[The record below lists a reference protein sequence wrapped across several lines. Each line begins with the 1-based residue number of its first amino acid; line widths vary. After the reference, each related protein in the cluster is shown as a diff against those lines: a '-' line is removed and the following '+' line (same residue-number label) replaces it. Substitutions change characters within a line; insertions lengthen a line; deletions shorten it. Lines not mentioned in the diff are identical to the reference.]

1 MKRALVQK
9 GAATVGWTKTERE
22 LRSSLGF
29 LGRIRLLSAIA
40 CLCILF
46 FNAADTPIV
55 EAQSA
60 LPQVSAFARDR
71 SAESIVAKSL
81 SALLAE
87 QHITGLTQY
96 DPPLL
101 SEGVCS
107 SIKKN
112 SWVALMKADEG
123 PQAFYQTNDPAQPSS
138 ELRALATDTAHKYKP
153 MSRFAVAVWK
163 ENLASGSSQYWV
175 AVVLAKSAASDWFG
189 SHLGADTPR
198 EMWSPNYAAVEA
210 VAPECRHK

>member
-1 MKRALVQK
+1 MALAKR
-9 GAATVGWTKTERE
+9 EFE

-29 LGRIRLLSAIA
+29 LGRVALLSAIA
-40 CLCILF
+40 CLRVPF
-46 FNAADTPIV
+46 FNAPDTPIV

-60 LPQVSAFARDR
+60 VPQVSTIARDR

-81 SALLAE
+81 SALLAD
-87 QHITGLTQY
+87 QHITGLTRY

-112 SWVALMKADEG
+112 SWVTLMKADEG
-123 PQAFYQTNDPAQPSS
+123 PQAFYQTNDLAQPSN
-138 ELRALATDTAHKYKP
+138 ELHTLAIDTAHKYKP

-198 EMWSPNYAAVEA
+198 EMISPNYAALEA
-210 VAPECRHK
+210 VVPECRHK

>member
-1 MKRALVQK
+1 MKRALV
-9 GAATVGWTKTERE
+9 GGEIATVGWTKTECE
-22 LRSSLGF
+22 LQSSLGF
-29 LGRIRLLSAIA
+29 LGRIALLSVIA

-46 FNAADTPIV
+46 FNATKTPVV

-60 LPQVSAFARDR
+60 VPQVSTFARDR

-81 SALLAE
+81 SVLLAE
-87 QHITGLTQY
+87 QHISGLTRY

-107 SIKKN
+107 SIRKN
-112 SWVALMKADEG
+112 SWVTLMRADEG
-123 PQAFYQTNDPAQPSS
+123 PQTFYQTNDPTQPSS
-138 ELRALATDTAHKYKP
+138 ELRALAIDTANKYKP

-163 ENLASGSSQYWV
+163 ENSASGSPQFWV

-189 SHLGADTPR
+189 SHLGGDTPR
-198 EMWSPNYAAVEA
+198 EMISPNYAAVEA
-210 VAPECRHK
+210 LVPECRHK

>member
-1 MKRALVQK
+1 VKRVLIQM
-9 GAATVGWTKTERE
+9 VGWTKTECE

-29 LGRIRLLSAIA
+29 LGRIALLSVIA

-46 FNAADTPIV
+46 FNATDTPVV

-60 LPQVSAFARDR
+60 VPQVSTVARDR

-81 SALLAE
+81 SVLLAD
-87 QHITGLTQY
+87 QHITGLTRY

-112 SWVALMKADEG
+112 SWVTLMKADEG
-123 PQAFYQTNDPAQPSS
+123 LQAFYQTNDPSQPSN
-138 ELRALATDTAHKYKP
+138 ELRALAIDTAHKYKP

-163 ENLASGSSQYWV
+163 EKLASGSSQYWV

-198 EMWSPNYAAVEA
+198 EMVSPNYAAVEA
-210 VAPECRHK
+210 VVPECRHK

>member
-1 MKRALVQK
+1 
-9 GAATVGWTKTERE
+9 VGWTKTERE

-29 LGRIRLLSAIA
+29 LGRIALLSVIA
-40 CLCILF
+40 C
-46 FNAADTPIV
+46 
-55 EAQSA
+55 QSA
-60 LPQVSAFARDR
+60 VPQVSTFARDR

-81 SALLAE
+81 SVLLAD
-87 QHITGLTQY
+87 QHITGLTRY

-112 SWVALMKADEG
+112 SWVTLMKADEG

-138 ELRALATDTAHKYKP
+138 ELRALAIDTAHKYKP

-163 ENLASGSSQYWV
+163 EKLASGSSQYWV

-189 SHLGADTPR
+189 SHIGADTPR
-198 EMWSPNYAAVEA
+198 EVISPNYTAVEA
-210 VAPECRHK
+210 VVPECRHK